1 MCIALKLTDQS
12 VAEGDDEN
20 TAKVKEIDDRK
31 RALLLHCVSER
42 TYDIYEAQ
50 KGVTET
56 TYTST
61 KKMLTDYFR
70 PRKNTQ
76 IEYTI
81 SGATNREN
89 VSHLTNLSRRI
100 TKVSEEL

>member
-12 VAEGDDEN
+12 VAEGDDQN
-20 TAKVKEIDDRK
+20 TVKVKEIDDRK
-31 RALLLHCVSER
+31 RALLLHCVGER

-61 KKMLTDYFR
+61 RKVLTDYFR

-76 IEYTI
+76 IEIYNFRSYKQRERQSLDEFVTI
-81 SGATNREN
+81 ARNHG
-89 VSHLTNLSRRI
+89 
-100 TKVSEEL
+100 

>member
-12 VAEGDDEN
+12 VAEGDDQN

-31 RALLLHCVSER
+31 RAPLLHCVGER

-61 KKMLTDYFR
+61 KKVLTDYFR

-76 IEYTI
+76 IEHI
-81 SGATNREN
+81 QKLR
-89 VSHLTNLSRRI
+89 VLS
-100 TKVSEEL
+100 S